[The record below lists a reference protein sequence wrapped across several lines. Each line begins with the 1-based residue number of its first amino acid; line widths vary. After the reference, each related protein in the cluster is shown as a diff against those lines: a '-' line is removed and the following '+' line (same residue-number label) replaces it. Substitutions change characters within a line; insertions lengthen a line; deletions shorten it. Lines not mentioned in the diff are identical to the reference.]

1 MWRQQETITRVLG
14 YYNGLL
20 FQEEISDMEYEEY
33 LHELAEKLHKLQE
46 ETQGQVESEKVRVM
60 ADVVLAAVQQMQ
72 DFDDRLRALEGRP
85 R

>member
-1 MWRQQETITRVLG
+1 MPSYSAITRVLG

-46 ETQGQVESEKVRVM
+46 EIRGQVESEKVCHGRRCSRGST
-60 ADVVLAAVQQMQ
+60 ADAG
-72 DFDDRLRALEGRP
+72 F
-85 R
+85 